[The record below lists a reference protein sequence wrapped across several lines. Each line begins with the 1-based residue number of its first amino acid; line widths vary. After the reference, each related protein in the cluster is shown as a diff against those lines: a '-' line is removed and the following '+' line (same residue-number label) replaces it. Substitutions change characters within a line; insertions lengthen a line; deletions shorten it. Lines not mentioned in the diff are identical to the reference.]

1 MKKVTSAIANKM
13 LRSLEEDKNYLL
25 SLEEESRTY
34 IRAEGEE
41 KEAPEYHYEDIRRGV
56 NEIDSKV
63 SAIKHAV
70 NVFNTTTVLDGL
82 GITIDQA
89 LVRMA
94 QLNGEKHRL
103 DTMRKMLPATRV
115 GQTYMRGRQAVEYMY
130 ANYDIEEA
138 KRDYQAISDQIN
150 QIQIALDLANQTR
163 TFEIED

>member
-56 NEIDSKV
+56 NEI
-63 SAIKHAV
+63 
-70 NVFNTTTVLDGL
+70 
-82 GITIDQA
+82 
-89 LVRMA
+89 
-94 QLNGEKHRL
+94 